1 MYDLELIDRLKKKD
15 ETSLIDLIDLYGDL
29 IYRASYKILNNKE
42 LSEECLNLVLM
53 KIWEGIEFYNKDE
66 GLFKNWIYTLSK
78 YTAID
83 IMRKEI
89 KYIKNTLELKEN
101 IKDKSTVEDTILI
114 KEVIFEIKEN
124 IEKLS
129 ELDKEIFT
137 QRYENDRKVKDI
149 AHNLGITPKAISLRI
164 MRIKNKLRRND

>member
-1 MYDLELIDRLKKKD
+1 MHDLELIDRIKKKD
-15 ETSLIDLIDLYGDL
+15 ETSLIDL

-89 KYIKNTLELKEN
+89 KYIKNTLELKDN
-101 IKDKSTVEDTILI
+101 
-114 KEVIFEIKEN
+114 KEVNRHE
-124 IEKLS
+124 
-129 ELDKEIFT
+129 T
-137 QRYENDRKVKDI
+137 
-149 AHNLGITPKAISLRI
+149 
-164 MRIKNKLRRND
+164 

>member
-66 GLFKNWIYTLSK
+66 GLFKNWIYTSSK

-129 ELDKEIFT
+129 ELDKEIFNSK
-137 QRYENDRKVKDI
+137 ND
-149 AHNLGITPKAISLRI
+149 
-164 MRIKNKLRRND
+164 